1 MPTDSFRLKVKFFG
15 DVEFFIAVVMVDI
28 IGVLSHVL
36 ERLTVTSNPAKT
48 PVSNDTVSC
57 FALRSIEYLAVS
69 PTLKTSLSVVSMTVD
84 RRHIGVDESH
94 VVLGDMET

>member
-1 MPTDSFRLKVKFFG
+1 MPTDSFRLRVKFFG
-15 DVEFFIAVVMVDI
+15 VVEFADVVIVMDT
-28 IGVLSHVL
+28 GVLSHVL

-69 PTLKTSLSVVSMTVD
+69 PTLKTLLSVVSITDD

-94 VVLGDMET
+94 VVLGDIET